1 MSYAQGTH
9 KSWIAT
15 CPTSDGNFKIHL
27 KQASVQDLQEV
38 IGSLPEYGNKTKLK
52 VLKAELR
59 KRLKEIKE

>member
-1 MSYAQGTH
+1 MNYAQGTH
-9 KSWIAT
+9 KSWLAT

-52 VLKAELR
+52 VLQAELR
-59 KRLKEIKE
+59 KRLKENKE